1 MKCHN
6 HEMPVGL
13 PGSTDMLIKQLH
25 REVEKLA
32 DDTATKFLQQNLK
45 IADVYNYLKENLAN
59 SIRELIDSMEVSGEL
74 ADIIT
79 EVAFAD
85 LLDKIEKRNLYY
97 DGITSETL
105 YDSTSKTTYHV
116 TKIPAY
122 DSDGVRIKLALG
134 VGNDSPTASEVEST
148 LKFAAR
154 KNATVCINAGV
165 YDVDTHIP
173 VGTVIKDGA
182 VLHRATP
189 TDEKY
194 QFLGIRADGSI
205 KVYPRTTTP
214 EAMINDGVID
224 ATCIFGNLMVNGVV
238 SPQTD
243 DRVEPRQSIGVD
255 QRGNIIIITCE
266 GRTSEN
272 LGMSYAD
279 MGRLHYVHGSYNA
292 YSLDGG
298 GSSSTVVRG
307 VKVNDNIDY
316 LTIDRAVNTF
326 LYVAKPTDVS
336 VDNNPFNEIG
346 RVKQDLLSRLVNIYD
361 FDNGYIRLKGG
372 ANYFAPGVEMYV
384 NAEATRRSKL
394 GLAFDSTN
402 QRNTYLYWGLKGPD
416 DTAENTKLFR
426 IFPQGVWVQI
436 YHGPTSSR
444 PNATGLPG
452 LCYFDETL
460 KKPIWYNGSAWVD
473 ATGSV
478 V

>member
-13 PGSTDMLIKQLH
+13 PGSTDVLIKQLH
-25 REVEKLA
+25 REVEKMAEEFTTEL
-32 DDTATKFLQQNLK
+32 LQQNSK
-45 IADVYNYLKENLAN
+45 IADTYHYLKENLDRY
-59 SIRELIDSMEVSGEL
+59 IRELIDSMEVSGEL
-74 ADIIT
+74 AEIIT

-122 DSDGVRIKLALG
+122 DSDGVRIMLQLG
-134 VGNDSPTASEVEST
+134 VANDSPTASGLEST
-148 LKFAAR
+148 LVFAAR
-154 KNATVCINAGV
+154 KNATVCFNAGI
-165 YDVDTHIP
+165 YDVNTNIP
-173 VGTVIKDGA
+173 VGSVIKDGV
-182 VLHRATP
+182 VLYRGTP
-189 TDEKY
+189 TEDKY
-194 QFLGIRADGSI
+194 QFLGIRGDGSI

-214 EAMINDGVID
+214 EAMIDDGVVN
-224 ATCIFGNLMVNGVV
+224 ATCIFGKLMENGVL

-243 DRVEPRQSIGVD
+243 DRLEPRQSIGVD
-255 QRGNIIIITCE
+255 RSGNIIIITCE

-272 LGMSYAD
+272 AGMSYAD

-298 GSSSTVVRG
+298 GSCSTVVRG
-307 VKVNDNIDY
+307 VKVNDNIDH
-316 LTIDRAVNTF
+316 LTDDRAVNTF
-326 LYVAKPTDVS
+326 LYISKPTNVS

-346 RVKQDLLSRLVNIYD
+346 RVKQELLAKLVDIVD
-361 FDNGYIRLKGG
+361 FDTGYIRMKGG
-372 ANYFAPGVEMYV
+372 LNFFNPGIEFYV
-384 NAEATRRSKL
+384 NAEGTRRSKL
-394 GLAFDSTN
+394 GLTFDATN
-402 QRNTYLYWGLKGPD
+402 QRNTYLYWGLKGPE
-416 DTAENTKLFR
+416 DTAEKTNLLR
-426 IFPQGVWVQI
+426 IYPQGVWVQT
-436 YHGPTSSR
+436 YHGPSGSR
-444 PNATGLPG
+444 PAGLIG

-460 KKPIWYNGSAWVD
+460 GKPIWYNGSKWVD